1 MYKEEKI
8 HINEKGNRRIQQKKH
23 SAKRR
28 TWNIAA
34 TVAFSAL
41 LFGGCGRRHKLC
53 CGAVFDRTK

>member
-41 LFGGCGRRHKLC
+41 LFGGVWKEAQAMLWSSI
-53 CGAVFDRTK
+53 

>member
-8 HINEKGNRRIQQKKH
+8 HINEKGNRRIQQKKR

-41 LFGGCGRRHKLC
+41 LFGGGGWKAAQAMLWSSI
-53 CGAVFDRTK
+53 